1 LKGAHLASNIQAAI
15 SGGVFKG
22 ATLSMIAHKLA
33 TGATTIAT
41 HGLALATKL
50 LHLAMGP
57 IGLIIIG
64 VTTFLGLFAT
74 NAFGVRDAINQMGK
88 AIGDAIPLL
97 RPLLDALAT
106 IANTIFPQAEEQTE
120 DFGLTTMTTNEDVM
134 ASYTQLQSEVE
145 ANTSQVTILDAEM
158 AKQHKEAFESLQ
170 KVTKDVSTSVS
181 KSLDDLGN
189 KTEKMADR
197 ITKAARRAAEALR
210 SLGLASSGP
219 TKTSLSTKPAANGF
233 SGMVTEP
240 TLFLAGEAGPETV
253 NIAPV
258 ATAGRNGPVMI
269 TVVTQL
275 DGREVARTVSRVQGQ
290 SVQ

>member
-1 LKGAHLASNIQAAI
+1 
-15 SGGVFKG
+15 
-22 ATLSMIAHKLA
+22 
-33 TGATTIAT
+33 
-41 HGLALATKL
+41 
-50 LHLAMGP
+50 
-57 IGLIIIG
+57 
-64 VTTFLGLFAT
+64 
-74 NAFGVRDAINQMGK
+74 
-88 AIGDAIPLL
+88 
-97 RPLLDALAT
+97 
-106 IANTIFPQAEEQTE
+106 
-120 DFGLTTMTTNEDVM
+120 
-134 ASYTQLQSEVE
+134 
-145 ANTSQVTILDAEM
+145 
-158 AKQHKEAFESLQ
+158 
-170 KVTKDVSTSVS
+170 SVS

-275 DGREVARTVSRVQGQ
+275 DGREVARTVSKVQGQ